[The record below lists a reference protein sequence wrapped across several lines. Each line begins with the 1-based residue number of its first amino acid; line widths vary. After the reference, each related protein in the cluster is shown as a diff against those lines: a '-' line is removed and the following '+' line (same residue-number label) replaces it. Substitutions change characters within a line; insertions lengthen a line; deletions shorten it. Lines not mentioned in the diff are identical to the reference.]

1 MIPIVSRGT
10 PAATIPSTIARI
22 TFASVRFTMRPC
34 WSRFFDGRTPPPAP
48 PPAPAPAPAP
58 APSARLEGR
67 SEGTVRPRRVSSSAY
82 TKEDRAEE
90 EEEDEE
96 EEEEEEQEDEE
107 EVEEPSKASVSI
119 NTTRLLGS
127 IISQT
132 HPAIDEDE
140 DKDEDVVGK
149 EDEDVVVV
157 APFPRH
163 AAPRAFHPGARSS
176 RLWATA
182 SLPHRSLPE
191 YLEK

>member
-22 TFASVRFTMRPC
+22 TFASVRFTRRPC
-34 WSRFFDGRTPPPAP
+34 WSRFFDGRTPAPAP
-48 PPAPAPAPAP
+48 PPAAAPAA
-58 APSARLEGR
+58 APSARLEGSLEGRLEGR

-90 EEEDEE
+90 EEEEEEDEE
-96 EEEEEEQEDEE
+96 EEEEEEEE

-140 DKDEDVVGK
+140 DKDEDVV
-149 EDEDVVVV
+149 VVP
-157 APFPRH
+157 PFPRH
-163 AAPRAFHPGARSS
+163 AATRAFHPGARSS

-191 YLEK
+191 YLER